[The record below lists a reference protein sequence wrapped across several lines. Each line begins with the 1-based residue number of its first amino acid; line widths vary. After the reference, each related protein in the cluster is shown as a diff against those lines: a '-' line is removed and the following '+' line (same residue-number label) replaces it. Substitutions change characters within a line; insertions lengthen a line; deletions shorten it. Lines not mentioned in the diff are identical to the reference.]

1 MPGVKDNAEVQLP
14 GSFARIRDSGFGGVT
29 RKLDVLVLHG
39 LVRVH
44 TLNPELPKPC
54 PASGTTLRLF
64 CPLQCPS
71 QYPTGVPRS

>member
-54 PASGTTLRLF
+54 PASRLF
-64 CPLQCPS
+64 CPPQCLS